1 MRTIIALAVG
11 IYLGRQLS
19 KNFDQNKSKVSV
31 RSQLTGLLEKLG
43 VDKDQIEKHLDEL
56 IKMKKV

>member
-1 MRTIIALAVG
+1 MRTILALAVG

-19 KNFDQNKSKVSV
+19 RNFEQSKNRVSI

-43 VDKDQIEKHLDEL
+43 VEKDQIEKHLDEIL
-56 IKMKKV
+56 KMRKV